1 MHVYALKW
9 FKSSIYNKWNPIQT
23 WSNRIWF
30 FSHTSQIKK
39 IYPFWK
45 SGTGTLDI
53 MNDITNK

>member
-1 MHVYALKW
+1 MYMLWNDLKVV
-9 FKSSIYNKWNPIQT
+9 FMINETLLKLDQT
-23 WSNRIWF
+23 EYDF